1 MPGLPRLVAHYPEVD
16 TYLKT
21 VKSLKKFH
29 NDLIERAKKDAL
41 AEELPA
47 DKLFSALMAVS
58 SPIKADKDD
67 LKAARER
74 TERNDPPGKEGSFGD
89 RLNWELLLAYVPN
102 GADIHRLRN
111 ANCCLPNLGT
121 HSRRKRIRP

>member
-1 MPGLPRLVAHYPEVD
+1 MPALPRLVAHYPKVD
-16 TYLKT
+16 TYQKA

-47 DKLFSALMAVS
+47 DKLFSALIVVS
-58 SPIKADKDD
+58 SPIKAKRQ
-67 LKAARER
+67 LILEAARDR

-89 RLNWELLLAYVPN
+89 RLNWELLLAHVP
-102 GADIHRLRN
+102 D
-111 ANCCLPNLGT
+111 
-121 HSRRKRIRP
+121 